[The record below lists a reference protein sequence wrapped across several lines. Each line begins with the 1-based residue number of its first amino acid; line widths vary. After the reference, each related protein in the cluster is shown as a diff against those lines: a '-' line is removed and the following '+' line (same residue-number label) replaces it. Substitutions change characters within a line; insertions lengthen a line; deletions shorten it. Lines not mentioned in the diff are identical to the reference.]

1 MPRYYSL
8 ILVILLTA
16 CLPQSAPIEPAR
28 DIEVQERVLNE
39 TFTTQGNW
47 SSYNT
52 DMLSINVIDGVYR
65 LLSTQRNQYIWGT
78 NNIDYTNTIIDVDV
92 RWLSDSPY
100 TFAGVVCRLH
110 PENGQGYYV
119 VVSADG
125 DFSIRYIGQNID
137 DGIVRWRNHP
147 DIPTSGS
154 FRMRVAC
161 VDDFIALY
169 IDGIYIDGGEDSRLS
184 DGAIGLTLGLP
195 DIASANN
202 GGVEFDNLRV
212 WEANFP

>member
-8 ILVILLTA
+8 ILVLLLTA
-16 CLPQSAPIEPAR
+16 CLPQLAPIEPAL

-47 SSYNT
+47 SDYNS
-52 DMLSINVIDGVYR
+52 DALSINAIDGVYR
-65 LLSTQRNQYIWGT
+65 LLLSQRNQYIWGT
-78 NNIDYTNTIIDVDV
+78 NNIEYDNTIIDVEV
-92 RWLSDSPY
+92 RWLADNPY
-100 TFAGVVCRLH
+100 AFAGVVCRLH
-110 PENGQGYYV
+110 PANGNGYYV

-125 DFSIRYIGQNID
+125 DFSIRYIGRNID
-137 DGIVRWRNHP
+137 DAIVRWQGNP
-147 DIPTSGS
+147 NIPTSGS

-169 IDGIYIDGGEDSRLS
+169 INGIYIDAGEDSRLS
-184 DGAIGLTLGLP
+184 DGVIGLTLGMP

-202 GGVEFDNLRV
+202 TGVEFDNLRV
-212 WEANFP
+212 WNATLP